1 MHAPSSPDE
10 VEARI
15 TPSSFSADASLHNG
29 GLSAFFHH
37 LFQADHIT
45 LVPTSLSF
53 TNMNI

>member
-1 MHAPSSPDE
+1 MHPPPQTKLRPAF
-10 VEARI
+10 

-29 GLSAFFHH
+29 GFSAFFHH